1 MNERLLSSIMSSDLA
16 RLQVLQ
22 DYFATYKIL
31 PSYAGMGTLLGLR
44 SKNSISKL
52 VFRLK
57 QQGFFGTTP
66 QGKLFPTRAFF
77 ARNLVGEAPAGFPSP
92 VEEAQ
97 EDGISIDDFLVDQPS
112 KTVLVQVHGDSMLG
126 AGIHDGD
133 YVVVKRQDKAQ
144 KKQII
149 VAMIDGEF
157 TIKYF
162 DQDELG
168 YFLRPDNPNY
178 PILRPQDELSVFGL
192 VIGQFRKY

>member
-1 MNERLLSSIMSSDLA
+1 MASDLERLRTI
-16 RLQVLQ
+16 Q
-22 DYFATYKIL
+22 DYFSTYKIL
-31 PSYAGMGTLLGLR
+31 PSYSGMGLLLGLR

-57 QQGFFGTTP
+57 QQGFLSNTP
-66 QGKLFPTRAFF
+66 EGKLFPTRAFF
-77 ARNLVGEAPAGFPSP
+77 ARNLVGSAPAGFPSP

-97 EDGISIDDFLVDQPS
+97 EDGISIDDFLVNHPS

-133 YVVVKRQDKAQ
+133 YVVVQRQDNAQ
-144 KKQII
+144 KNQII
-149 VAMIDGEF
+149 VAIIDDEF

-162 DQDELG
+162 DCDELG
-168 YFLRPDNPNY
+168 YFLRPDNPHY
-178 PILRPQDELSVFGL
+178 PILRPQETLTVFGL